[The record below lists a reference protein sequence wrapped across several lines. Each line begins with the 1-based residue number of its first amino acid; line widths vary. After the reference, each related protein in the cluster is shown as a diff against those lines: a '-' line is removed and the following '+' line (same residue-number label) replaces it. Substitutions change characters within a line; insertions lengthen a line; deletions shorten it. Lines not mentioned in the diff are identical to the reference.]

1 MMEGKRH
8 PSSFTPSILIVNI
21 LLSFFGAIIG
31 LQIITTLGVTP
42 NTSIIGVL
50 VALIISR
57 IPIDVFLKFRDIHR
71 QNLAQTAISAAT
83 FGAANS
89 LLLPISIPFV
99 LGYYHLVWPM
109 LAGATIGMAIDIC
122 MLYWLF
128 DSKVFPGKAA
138 WPAGVAAAEA
148 IKAGDKG
155 GKHAL
160 LLVWGILA
168 GVIGSF
174 FKIPMSALGI
184 TMIANIWAM
193 LMFAIGLLLRG
204 YSQQLLGI
212 DLNALYIPHGFMIG
226 AGLVAGIQII
236 LMFFKHSNKES
247 KGNESNKIAQ
257 KDEEYVYTRDEAS
270 VRKGLLS
277 GVVLYLLGGFVLAL
291 LGGLYTEMSLGMLT
305 SWIIFSMFACIMA
318 EMIVG
323 LSAMHSG
330 WFPAFATTL
339 IFLILGILIG
349 FSPVAL
355 ALMVGFI
362 ASGGPAFA
370 DGGFDFRTGWLLRGL
385 GKNPEFEVRGRRE
398 QFISAS
404 IGFFVSM
411 LTVALTYDMYFSQ
424 SLFPPVAKVFG
435 ATIKAGV
442 DPDIVKNLIMW
453 AIPGG
458 ILQFI
463 GGAKRQMGIM
473 MATGLLIFSPIA
485 GITVLIGLL
494 IRLLVVKL
502 KGEEA
507 LGPATVMA
515 AGCIAGD
522 ALFGFFNS
530 LVKVGM
536 KK

>member
-1 MMEGKRH
+1 MVTEKH
-8 PSSFTPSILIVNI
+8 PRSFSPDILIVNI

-57 IPIDVFLKFRDIHR
+57 IPIGVFLKFKDIHR
-71 QNLAQTAISAAT
+71 QNLAQTAISSAT

-99 LGYYHLVWPM
+99 LGYHNLIWPM
-109 LAGATIGMAIDIC
+109 LTGATIGMAIDIC
-122 MLYWLF
+122 MLYMVF

-138 WPAGVAAAEA
+138 WPAGVACAEA

-155 GKHAL
+155 GRQAML
-160 LLVWGILA
+160 LIWGILA
-168 GVIGSF
+168 GVVGSF

-184 TMIANIWAM
+184 TMIANMWAM

-204 YSQQLLGI
+204 YSQKLFGI
-212 DLNALYIPHGFMIG
+212 DLNTLYIPHGFMIG

-236 LMFFKHSNKES
+236 TIFFKRGKTES
-247 KGNESNKIAQ
+247 EKVKAV
-257 KDEEYVYTRDEAS
+257 KDVTVEADTYTRDDTH
-270 VRKGLLS
+270 VRKSLVFGAGAYLTGGLILS
-277 GVVLYLLGGFVLAL
+277 I
-291 LGGLYTEMSLGMLT
+291 LGGLYTDMSVGMLIG
-305 SWIIFSMFACIMA
+305 WIIFSMVACILA
-318 EMIVG
+318 EFIVG

-339 IFLILGILIG
+339 IFLIIGILIG
-349 FSPVAL
+349 FPPVAL
-355 ALMVGFI
+355 ALLVGFI

-385 GKNPEFEVRGRRE
+385 GKNVNYELEGRRE
-398 QFISAS
+398 QFISAAT
-404 IGFFVSM
+404 GFFVSM
-411 LTVALTYDMYFSQ
+411 LTVAFTFPMYFEQ
-424 SLFPPVAKVFG
+424 SLVPPVAKVFG

-442 DPDIVKNLIMW
+442 DPAIIMNLLIW
-453 AIPGG
+453 AIPGAV
-458 ILQFI
+458 LQFI
-463 GGAKRQMGIM
+463 GGPKRQMGIM
-473 MATGLLIFSPIA
+473 MATGLLILSPIA
-485 GITVLIGLL
+485 GITVVVGLI
-494 IRLLVVKL
+494 IRLAILKL

-507 LGPATVMA
+507 MKATTVMA

-530 LVKVGM
+530 LIKVGM